1 MIELSQTFCS
11 ALIFYNIATQKVSR
25 SPEHRNQHE
34 TRFVSVLMYKDPFLH
49 YLFIWQE
56 DVFAVICILLI
67 VIQNNWV
74 STVKVLWRSRHE
86 MSESQEPI
94 DGAFRISEKHT
105 CHGNWNLKTKYL
117 IESMPITD
125 QININVLFQFT
136 ILVLHETIF

>member
-1 MIELSQTFCS
+1 M
-11 ALIFYNIATQKVSR
+11 
-25 SPEHRNQHE
+25 
-34 TRFVSVLMYKDPFLH
+34 
-49 YLFIWQE
+49 
-56 DVFAVICILLI
+56 
-67 VIQNNWV
+67 
-74 STVKVLWRSRHE
+74 KVLWRSRHE